1 MATHPSILAWKIPWT
16 EEPGGLQSNGSQR
29 IGHDWVTKHNIIYY
43 VLHIVIMKSLKAN
56 SAGYFLSSVSIWMR
70 DLISF
75 NEHNASYYNR
85 RMIFFL
91 ISLCRQIMKHSA
103 RLLETS
109 YNAEELCCNMVIFS
123 FCLLNT
129 FPLYWISDSPY
140 LTERKECRLSI
151 YHSFSLSSLPISCF
165 FALGL

>member
-1 MATHPSILAWKIPWT
+1 
-16 EEPGGLQSNGSQR
+16 
-29 IGHDWVTKHNIIYY
+29 
-43 VLHIVIMKSLKAN
+43 
-56 SAGYFLSSVSIWMR
+56 MR

-140 LTERKECRLSI
+140 LIERKECRLSI

-165 FALGL
+165 FALGLSSWTWPSLFLILVNYNLLSHPTWESLGCLPSLSIIQWVTKSYPS

>member
-1 MATHPSILAWKIPWT
+1 
-16 EEPGGLQSNGSQR
+16 
-29 IGHDWVTKHNIIYY
+29 
-43 VLHIVIMKSLKAN
+43 
-56 SAGYFLSSVSIWMR
+56 MR

-75 NEHNASYYNR
+75 NEQNASYYNR

-91 ISLCRQIMKHSA
+91 ISLHRQIVKHSA

-109 YNAEELCCNMVIFS
+109 YNAEELCCNMAIFS

-140 LTERKECRLSI
+140 LAGKERMQTVHLSFLL
-151 YHSFSLSSLPISCF
+151 SFISSYFLLLCSWSIIMNMISSVSYPGE
-165 FALGL
+165 L